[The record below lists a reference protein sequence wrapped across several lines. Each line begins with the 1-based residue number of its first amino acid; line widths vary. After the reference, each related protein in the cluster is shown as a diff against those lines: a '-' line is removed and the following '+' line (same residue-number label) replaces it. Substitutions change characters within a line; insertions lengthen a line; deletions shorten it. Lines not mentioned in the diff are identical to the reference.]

1 MVNKWITA
9 AAAASALSS
18 SGVLPDSVDRERSD
32 RDSNVP
38 DVSTVDTGHAAQS
51 AGASR
56 GADAPPAPA
65 ISERAR
71 IVGIAN
77 EIRRLVSRF
86 TEKDVHF
93 IVAPR
98 TLTELGVDEVALA
111 DVVLGLES
119 RFDIDIAADEAT
131 AWSTVG
137 DVVAFVAQ
145 RSRDAAVT
153 PAA

>member
-18 SGVLPDSVDRERSD
+18 SGVSPNVADRQQWNAYEKTD
-32 RDSNVP
+32 VP
-38 DVSTVDTGHAAQS
+38 DVSAVRAVE
-51 AGASR
+51 
-56 GADAPPAPA
+56 APRAPV
-65 ISERAR
+65 SERAR

-77 EIRRLVSRF
+77 DVRRMVSRF

-98 TLTELGVDEVALA
+98 TLAELGVDQVALA
-111 DVVLGLES
+111 DIVLGLES
-119 RFDIDIAADEAT
+119 RFDIDIGDDEA
-131 AWSTVG
+131 AGWNTVG

-145 RSRDAAVT
+145 RSRGSRDAAVT
-153 PAA
+153 PRA